1 MSSQTGM
8 RETRAPSRH
17 SKSFQPRI
25 KPLVFVNDKWDRCMH
40 GQGIVSGGALT
51 PSLGFRSLKNF
62 ADPNFEY
69 RGCHVV
75 CGFAPIITNKR
86 VGRLLVQ

>member
-1 MSSQTGM
+1 M

-17 SKSFQPRI
+17 GEGFQPGI
-25 KPLVFVNDKWDRCMH
+25 KPLVFVNDKWDGCMH
-40 GQGIVSGGALT
+40 GQGVVSGSAFT
-51 PSLGFRSLKNF
+51 PPLGFHSLKDL

-69 RGCHVV
+69 GGCHVE

-86 VGRLLVQ
+86 VGHLLVQ

>member
-1 MSSQTGM
+1 M
-8 RETRAPSRH
+8 RETRAPSRY

-25 KPLVFVNDKWDRCMH
+25 KSLVFVNDKWDGCMH
-40 GQGIVSGGALT
+40 GQGIVSDGALT
-51 PSLGFRSLKNF
+51 PPVGFRFLKDF

-69 RGCHVV
+69 RGCHIEG
-75 CGFAPIITNKR
+75 GFAPIIANKR